1 MPKDFDTNALW
12 YNKEIFDK
20 CGVPY
25 PTDDMSYDDLVATA
39 KALKDSGKL
48 GDGVYPFACPVE
60 FQTWYYQTVYANG
73 GYILSDDKKST
84 GYDDPKTQVFSA
96 GSICTMKDYL
106 QVHQLFQRQQQM
118 RCSRVDSLQ

>member
-39 KALKDSGKL
+39 KALKTAENL
-48 GDGVYPFACPVE
+48 E
-60 FQTWYYQTVYANG
+60 TVYIRLPARLISRHG
-73 GYILSDDKKST
+73 IIRPS
-84 GYDDPKTQVFSA
+84 
-96 GSICTMKDYL
+96 M
-106 QVHQLFQRQQQM
+106 QM
-118 RCSRVDSLQ
+118 ADIS

>member
-1 MPKDFDTNALW
+1 MPKDFDTNAMW

-48 GDGVYPFACPVE
+48 GDGVYPFAARLISRHGIIRP
-60 FQTWYYQTVYANG
+60 
-73 GYILSDDKKST
+73 S
-84 GYDDPKTQVFSA
+84 
-96 GSICTMKDYL
+96 M
-106 QVHQLFQRQQQM
+106 QM
-118 RCSRVDSLQ
+118 ADIS